1 MINMSALWQTGDMSR
16 VYLPSGPVTAG
27 LQPSHNP
34 ELDMWLRK

>member
-1 MINMSALWQTGDMSR
+1 MINMSALWQTGDL
-16 VYLPSGPVTAG
+16 YLPSGPVTAG